1 MSARNVG
8 EEPADPGE
16 SVQEAFARL
25 EEYKSHLSALVRQQ
39 ELIRMSVAEHERATQ
54 TLEAWDNLRAG
65 DPMLAPVG
73 AETFVHISPG
83 TQENV
88 LIGIGSSIVVEV
100 DRQRA
105 LEILGTRKKT
115 LDKADQDIT
124 GQVQRIDSEAQY
136 LSQQIESEIRRQQGA
151 GPAEGP

>member
-1 MSARNVG
+1 
-8 EEPADPGE
+8 
-16 SVQEAFARL
+16 
-25 EEYKSHLSALVRQQ
+25 
-39 ELIRMSVAEHERATQ
+39 MSVAEHERATQ
-54 TLEAWDNLRAG
+54 TLEAWDNLKAG

-73 AETFVHISPG
+73 AETFVRISPG
-83 TQENV
+83 APENV
-88 LIGIGSSIVVEV
+88 LIGIGSSLVVEV

-151 GPAEGP
+151 GLAEGQ